1 MKISEDLGSLLLG
14 IYLSVSGLLSLSGL
28 HIAVLSNLLPLVALV
43 AGLLLLIGTGKL
55 PKSLGIILLGV
66 WLILKGLLPFIHV
79 GFHYFAFLTDGL
91 AIAAGILI
99 LLRR

>member
-1 MKISEDLGSLLLG
+1 MKMSENLSTLLVAVYLIVTGVVSILG
-14 IYLSVSGLLSLSGL
+14 I
-28 HIAVLSNLLPLVALV
+28 HIAVLSNLIPLIALV

-55 PKSLGIILLGV
+55 PKSLGIVLLGV
-66 WLILKGLLPFIHV
+66 WLILKGLMPFVYISIP
-79 GFHYFAFLTDGL
+79 YFAFLTDGF